1 MNTFRSL
8 DFSYFRKI
16 CLIINRLITCMI
28 YVIMNSLQ
36 QSYRHKQ
43 HKVQRGKIEKKKAA
57 AAWKTSSFKCDHKQK
72 TNVFENDQWNDF
84 NTLAGY
90 SMSATHTKIIF

>member
-1 MNTFRSL
+1 
-8 DFSYFRKI
+8 
-16 CLIINRLITCMI
+16 MI

-36 QSYRHKQ
+36 QSHIHKQ
-43 HKVQRGKIEKKKAA
+43 HKVQRGKIEKKKKKEEP
-57 AAWKTSSFKCDHKQK
+57 AAWKTSSFKCDHEQK